1 MYSFFQ
7 ENKDF
12 GFSLTKESKAIRFE
26 VKAQITVSAIENIIV
41 SALEGQSNY
50 WVGVDNTTIEWRDK
64 PKGMPVSQYATDL
77 ILNGKKVVLYD
88 IEDESETWELTLD
101 KLLAGI
107 GKAMSENRDYEDE
120 CDLILQYALFGELVF
135 A

>member
-7 ENKDF
+7 KNKDI

-26 VKAQITVSAIENIIV
+26 VKAEITVSAIENIIV
-41 SALEGQSNY
+41 SALELQSNN

-88 IEDESETWELTLD
+88 IEDEHKTWELTLD

-107 GKAMSENRDYEDE
+107 GKAMSENLDYEDE
-120 CDLILQYALFGELVF
+120 CDTILQYALFGDLVY

>member
-7 ENKDF
+7 GNKD
-12 GFSLTKESKAIRFE
+12 GFSLTKESKALRFE
-26 VKAQITVSAIENIIV
+26 VKAQITASAIENIIV

-101 KLLAGI
+101 KLLNGI

-120 CDLILQYALFGELVF
+120 CDTILQYALFDDLVF

>member
-1 MYSFFQ
+1 MYSYFQ
-7 ENKDF
+7 ENKDL
-12 GFSLTKESKAIRFE
+12 GFSLTKESKALRFE
-26 VKAQITVSAIENIIV
+26 IKAQITASAIENIIV
-41 SALEGQSNY
+41 SVLEGQSNY

-77 ILNGKKVVLYD
+77 ILNGKKVVLYN
-88 IEDESETWELTLD
+88 IEDESETWKLTLD

-120 CDLILQYALFGELVF
+120 CDTILQYALFDDLMY